1 MTTARLNVL
10 HDARQ
15 SQNPA
20 PRSALSLFNL
30 DKWVSSSLDDP
41 ADQIMVM
48 VVIYRY
54 LILFNLDRWVLSYYD
69 DPADQIMVMVVITQK
84 AVMMK
89 QLTIS
94 HSLTIVKSLLSQI
107 V

>member
-1 MTTARLNVL
+1 MYCTLPVKVKTQRRGL
-10 HDARQ
+10 
-15 SQNPA
+15 
-20 PRSALSLFNL
+20 RSP
-30 DKWVSSSLDDP
+30 SSTWTGGFFISYD
-41 ADQIMVM
+41 DQIMVM
-48 VVIYRY
+48 VMIYRC

-94 HSLTIVKSLLSQI
+94 HSLTIVRSLRCQI